1 MEKLWLESKVQLTI
15 DTSHEMMEDK
25 FIKLEERFFQKKENI
40 ENLKLIQTE
49 PGDIKR
55 KLQDLEGRSRE

>member
-1 MEKLWLESKVQLTI
+1 MEKLQLESKVQLTI
-15 DTSHEMMEDK
+15 DTSHEMMEEK

-49 PGDIKR
+49 TGDIKR
-55 KLQDLEGRSRE
+55 KLQDLEGRSHE

>member
-1 MEKLWLESKVQLTI
+1 MQLTI
-15 DTSHEMMEDK
+15 DTSHEMMEEK

-49 PGDIKR
+49 TGDIKR